1 MTDRLLRSRTALW
14 VAFLLVHGWIAYVG
28 TVLIPARAFWDLDL
42 YRWWMWQG
50 LHQGVWPVLDG
61 DWVYPAGAVLP
72 MLLPA
77 LVDAVGTQP
86 YAVAWSAL
94 VTALNA
100 VAVGV
105 LLRSAGP
112 PRRTRHHEGASL
124 PLRRGG
130 VSGAVAEGDGSRDR
144 GHDPAVGAW
153 WWLAFV
159 LLLGP
164 VAVGRL
170 DAVVA
175 PVVVVALTVALRH
188 PAVASV
194 LLTAGAWIKVA
205 PGALLLPLV
214 LVVRRPWRDLVL
226 PAAAVCV
233 VVAGAVAV
241 GGGLAHLPSFLT
253 EQGERGLQLESVAA
267 TPWVLSGVAGGAA
280 HVVLNEEI
288 TTWEIAG
295 PGTAAVAGALGLVLP
310 VALAAVTA
318 LLAWVRLRAGAA
330 LDTAAFLARGALLV
344 AVTLILANKV
354 GSPQFVGWL
363 AGPVVVGLAR
373 PGAAGLRSWRV
384 PALLVLVVA
393 ALTQAVFPIA
403 YDAITLQQ
411 AGPSLVLVLRNLL
424 LVVLAVVV
432 ARDVVRTGRPTGGP
446 ARSSAADEVVTSG

>member
-1 MTDRLLRSRTALW
+1 VWPPEQPPWRCAIDRLLRSRAALW
-14 VAFLLVHGWIAYVG
+14 AAFVLVHGWIAYVG

-86 YAVAWSAL
+86 YAVAWSVLVAAL
-94 VTALNA
+94 DAG
-100 VAVGV
+100 AVGV
-105 LLRSAGP
+105 LLRGARADAGP
-112 PRRTRHHEGASL
+112 
-124 PLRRGG
+124 G
-130 VSGAVAEGDGSRDR
+130 VRGAVVAPR
-144 GHDPAVGAW
+144 HDPALGAW

-175 PVVVVALTVALRH
+175 PVVVAALTVALRH

-214 LVVRRPWRDLVL
+214 LVLRRPWRDLVL
-226 PAAAVCV
+226 PAAATCAL
-233 VVAGAVAV
+233 VVAAVAA
-241 GGGLAHLPSFLT
+241 GGGLGHLTSFLT

-267 TPWVLSGVAGGAA
+267 TPWVLAGLGSPEVR
-280 HVVLNEEI
+280 VVLNDAI

-310 VALAAVTA
+310 LALAAVTA
-318 LLAWVRLRAGAA
+318 LLTWVRVRGGDR
-330 LDTAAFLARGALLV
+330 LDTAGFLARGALLV

-373 PGAAGLRSWRV
+373 PGTAGLRAWRL
-384 PALLVLVVA
+384 PATLVLVIA
-393 ALTQAVFPIA
+393 ALTQLVFPVA
-403 YDAITLQQ
+403 YDAITSQQ
-411 AGPSLVLVLRNLL
+411 TWPSLVLAARNVL
-424 LVVLAVVV
+424 LVVLAVVL
-432 ARDVVRTGRPTGGP
+432 ARDLLRTGRAAG
-446 ARSSAADEVVTSG
+446 RSRAGDVSAAAA

>member
-1 MTDRLLRSRTALW
+1 MLRSRAALW
-14 VAFLLVHGWIAYVG
+14 TAFVAVHGWIAYVG

-94 VTALNA
+94 ITLLDA
-100 VAVGV
+100 VAVVV
-105 LLRSAGP
+105 LLRCAGRP
-112 PRRTRHHEGASL
+112 ARD
-124 PLRRGG
+124 
-130 VSGAVAEGDGSRDR
+130 GAVRGDVVPPAR
-144 GHDPAVGAW
+144 DPAVGAW

-175 PVVVVALTVALRH
+175 PVVVIALAVALRH
-188 PAVASV
+188 PAVASA
-194 LLTAGAWIKVA
+194 LLTFGAWVKVA

-214 LVVRRPWRDLVL
+214 LVLRRPWRDLVL

-233 VVAGAVAV
+233 AVAGAVAA
-241 GGGLAHLPSFLT
+241 GGGLGHLTSFLT

-267 TPWVLSGVAGGAA
+267 TPFVLAGIAGGGAR
-280 HVVLNEEI
+280 VVLNQEI

-295 PGTAAVAGALGLVLP
+295 TGTAAVAGALGVALP
-310 VALAAVTA
+310 VALAAVTG
-318 LLAWVRLRAGAA
+318 LLAWVRLRAGDR

-373 PGAAGLRSWRV
+373 PGTGGLRSWRV
-384 PALLVLVVA
+384 PAVLVLVIA
-393 ALTQAVFPIA
+393 GLTQVVFPIA
-403 YDAITLQQ
+403 YDGITLQQ
-411 AGPSLVLVLRNLL
+411 TGPSLVLVLRNLL
-424 LVVLAVVV
+424 LVVLVVAV
-432 ARDVVRTGRPTGGP
+432 ARDLVRAGRAGSRATGPGEDARVSAP
-446 ARSSAADEVVTSG
+446 AA

>member
-1 MTDRLLRSRTALW
+1 VWPPEHPPWRCAIDRLLRSRAALW
-14 VAFLLVHGWIAYVG
+14 TAFVLVHGWITYVG

-94 VTALNA
+94 VTVLDAG
-100 VAVGV
+100 AVGV
-105 LLRSAGP
+105 LLRGARADAGP
-112 PRRTRHHEGASL
+112 GVRGVVVPSRR
-124 PLRRGG
+124 
-130 VSGAVAEGDGSRDR
+130 
-144 GHDPAVGAW
+144 DPAVGAW

-188 PAVASV
+188 PAVASA

-214 LVVRRPWRDLVL
+214 LVLRRPWRDLVL
-226 PAAAVCV
+226 PAAATCAV
-233 VVAGAVAV
+233 VVAAAAA
-241 GGGLAHLPSFLT
+241 GGGLGHLTSFLT

-267 TPWVLSGVAGGAA
+267 TPWVLAGLGSPEVR
-280 HVVLNEEI
+280 VVLNDAI

-310 VALAAVTA
+310 LALAAVTA
-318 LLAWVRLRAGAA
+318 LLTWVRGRGGDG
-330 LDTAAFLARGALLV
+330 LDTAGFLARGALLV

-373 PGAAGLRSWRV
+373 PGAAGLRAWRL
-384 PALLVLVVA
+384 PALLVLVIA
-393 ALTQAVFPIA
+393 ALTQLVFPIA

-411 AGPSLVLVLRNLL
+411 TWPSLVLAARNVL
-424 LVVLAVVV
+424 LVVLAVVL
-432 ARDVVRTGRPTGGP
+432 ARDLLRTGRAAG
-446 ARSSAADEVVTSG
+446 RSRAGDVSAAAA

>member
-1 MTDRLLRSRTALW
+1 M
-14 VAFLLVHGWIAYVG
+14 LVHGWITYVG

-94 VTALNA
+94 VTALDA
-100 VAVGV
+100 GAVGV
-105 LLRSAGP
+105 LLRGARAAAGP
-112 PRRTRHHEGASL
+112 GVRGVVVPSRR
-124 PLRRGG
+124 
-130 VSGAVAEGDGSRDR
+130 
-144 GHDPAVGAW
+144 DPAVGAW

-188 PAVASV
+188 PAVASA

-214 LVVRRPWRDLVL
+214 LVLRRPWRDLVL
-226 PAAAVCV
+226 PAAATCAV
-233 VVAGAVAV
+233 VVAAVAA
-241 GGGLAHLPSFLT
+241 GGGLGHLTSFLT

-267 TPWVLSGVAGGAA
+267 TPWVLAGLGSPEVR
-280 HVVLNEEI
+280 VVLNDAI

-310 VALAAVTA
+310 LALAAVTA
-318 LLAWVRLRAGAA
+318 LLTWVRVRGGDG
-330 LDTAAFLARGALLV
+330 LDTAGFLARGALLV

-373 PGAAGLRSWRV
+373 PGAAGLRAWRL
-384 PALLVLVVA
+384 PALLVLVIA
-393 ALTQAVFPIA
+393 ALTQLVFPIA

-411 AGPSLVLVLRNLL
+411 TWPSLVLAARNVL
-424 LVVLAVVV
+424 LVVLAVVL
-432 ARDVVRTGRPTGGP
+432 ARDLLRTGRAAG
-446 ARSSAADEVVTSG
+446 RSRAGDVSAAAA

>member
-1 MTDRLLRSRTALW
+1 M
-14 VAFLLVHGWIAYVG
+14 HGWIAYVG

-94 VTALNA
+94 ITLLDAAA
-100 VAVGV
+100 VVV
-105 LLRSAGP
+105 LLRFAGRP
-112 PRRTRHHEGASL
+112 AREGAV
-124 PLRRGG
+124 RGD
-130 VSGAVAEGDGSRDR
+130 VVPPAR
-144 GHDPAVGAW
+144 DPAVGAW

-175 PVVVVALTVALRH
+175 PVVVIALAVALRH
-188 PAVASV
+188 PAVASA
-194 LLTAGAWIKVA
+194 LLTFGAWVKVA

-214 LVVRRPWRDLVL
+214 LVLRRPWRDLVL

-233 VVAGAVAV
+233 AVAGAVAA
-241 GGGLAHLPSFLT
+241 GGGLGHLTSFLT

-267 TPWVLSGVAGGAA
+267 TPFVLVGIAGGGAR
-280 HVVLNEEI
+280 VVLNQEI

-295 PGTAAVAGALGLVLP
+295 PGTAAVAGALGVALP
-310 VALAAVTA
+310 VALAAVTG
-318 LLAWVRLRAGAA
+318 LLAWVRLRAGDR

-373 PGAAGLRSWRV
+373 PGAGGLRSWRV
-384 PALLVLVVA
+384 PAVLVLVIA
-393 ALTQAVFPIA
+393 GLTQLVFPIA
-403 YDAITLQQ
+403 YDGITLQQ
-411 AGPSLVLVLRNLL
+411 TGPSLVLVLRNLL
-424 LVVLAVVV
+424 LVVLVVAV
-432 ARDVVRTGRPTGGP
+432 ARDLVRAAGAGSRATGPGEDARVSAP
-446 ARSSAADEVVTSG
+446 AA

>member
-1 MTDRLLRSRTALW
+1 M
-14 VAFLLVHGWIAYVG
+14 HGWIAYVG

-94 VTALNA
+94 ITLLDA
-100 VAVGV
+100 VAVVV
-105 LLRSAGP
+105 LLRCAGRP
-112 PRRTRHHEGASL
+112 ARD
-124 PLRRGG
+124 
-130 VSGAVAEGDGSRDR
+130 GAVRGDVVPPAR
-144 GHDPAVGAW
+144 DPAVGAW

-175 PVVVVALTVALRH
+175 PVVVIALAVALRH
-188 PAVASV
+188 PAVASA
-194 LLTAGAWIKVA
+194 LLTFGAWVKVA

-214 LVVRRPWRDLVL
+214 LVLRRPWRDLVL

-233 VVAGAVAV
+233 AVAGAVAA
-241 GGGLAHLPSFLT
+241 GGGLGHLTSFLT

-267 TPWVLSGVAGGAA
+267 TPFVLAGIAGGGAR
-280 HVVLNEEI
+280 VVLNQEI

-295 PGTAAVAGALGLVLP
+295 TGTAAVAGALGVALP
-310 VALAAVTA
+310 VALAAVTG
-318 LLAWVRLRAGAA
+318 LLAWVRLRAGDR

-373 PGAAGLRSWRV
+373 PGTGGLRSWRV
-384 PALLVLVVA
+384 PAVLVLVIA
-393 ALTQAVFPIA
+393 GLTQVVFPIA
-403 YDAITLQQ
+403 YDGITLQQ
-411 AGPSLVLVLRNLL
+411 TGPSLVLVLRNLL
-424 LVVLAVVV
+424 LVVLVVAV
-432 ARDVVRTGRPTGGP
+432 ARDLVRAGRAGSRATGPGEDARVSAP
-446 ARSSAADEVVTSG
+446 AA

>member
-1 MTDRLLRSRTALW
+1 M
-14 VAFLLVHGWIAYVG
+14 HGWIATVG

-86 YAVAWSAL
+86 YAVAWSVL

-100 VAVGV
+100 AAVAV
-105 LLRSAGP
+105 LLRSAG
-112 PRRTRHHEGASL
+112 RRPGTGV
-124 PLRRGG
+124 RGE
-130 VSGAVAEGDGSRDR
+130 VVRPA
-144 GHDPAVGAW
+144 HDPAVGAW

-175 PVVVVALTVALRH
+175 PVVVVALTVALRR
-188 PAVASV
+188 PAVAAA

-214 LVVRRPWRDLVL
+214 LVLRRPWRDLVL
-226 PAAAVCV
+226 PAAAVCA
-233 VVAGAVAV
+233 VVAGVVAA
-241 GGGLAHLPSFLT
+241 GGGLGHLTSFLT
-253 EQGERGLQLESVAA
+253 EQGERGLQVESVAA
-267 TPWVLSGVAGGAA
+267 TPFVLAGLAGGIGGEPVR
-280 HVVLNEEI
+280 VVLNDAI

-318 LLAWVRLRAGAA
+318 LLTWVRVRAGER
-330 LDTAAFLARGALLV
+330 LDTAGFLARGALLV
-344 AVTLILANKV
+344 ALTLILANKV

-373 PGAAGLRSWRV
+373 PGAAGPRSWRV
-384 PALLVLVVA
+384 PAALVLLVA
-393 ALTQAVFPIA
+393 ALTQVVFPIA
-403 YDAITLQQ
+403 YDGITLQQ

-424 LVVLAVVV
+424 LVVLVVLV
-432 ARDVVRTGRPTGGP
+432 ARDLVRTGRAGSRATSPDDEERVSAP
-446 ARSSAADEVVTSG
+446 AA

>member
-1 MTDRLLRSRTALW
+1 
-14 VAFLLVHGWIAYVG
+14 VHGWIAYVG

-94 VTALNA
+94 ITLLDAAA
-100 VAVGV
+100 VVV
-105 LLRSAGP
+105 LLRCAGRA
-112 PRRTRHHEGASL
+112 PRA
-124 PLRRGG
+124 
-130 VSGAVAEGDGSRDR
+130 GAVR
-144 GHDPAVGAW
+144 GEVVPPARDPAVGAW

-175 PVVVVALTVALRH
+175 PVVVIALAVALRH
-188 PAVASV
+188 PAVASA
-194 LLTAGAWIKVA
+194 LLTLGAWIKVA

-214 LVVRRPWRDLVL
+214 LVLRRPWRDLVL
-226 PAAAVCV
+226 PAAAVCAV
-233 VVAGAVAV
+233 VVGVVAA

-253 EQGERGLQLESVAA
+253 EQGDRGLQVESVAA
-267 TPWVLSGVAGGAA
+267 TPFVLAGIAGGIGGEPVR
-280 HVVLNEEI
+280 VVLNQEI

-295 PGTAAVAGALGLVLP
+295 PGTAAVAGALGVALP

-318 LLAWVRLRAGAA
+318 LLAWVRLRGGDG
-330 LDTAAFLARGALLV
+330 LDTAGFLARGALFV

-373 PGAAGLRSWRV
+373 PGAGGLRSWRV
-384 PALLVLVVA
+384 PAALVLVIA
-393 ALTQAVFPIA
+393 GLTQVVFPIA
-403 YDAITLQQ
+403 YDGITAQQ
-411 AGPSLVLVLRNLL
+411 AGPSLVLVLRNVLLLAL
-424 LVVLAVVV
+424 LVVV
-432 ARDVVRTGRPTGGP
+432 GP
-446 ARSSAADEVVTSG
+446 APAPAGGAGARAPRPGAGGGGGGRRPPGPGAEARLSAPAA

>member
-1 MTDRLLRSRTALW
+1 VWPPEQPPWRCAIDRLLRSRAALW
-14 VAFLLVHGWIAYVG
+14 TAFVLVHGWITYVG

-86 YAVAWSAL
+86 YAVAWSAG
-94 VTALNA
+94 VAALDA
-100 VAVGV
+100 GAVGV
-105 LLRSAGP
+105 LLHGARAAAGP
-112 PRRTRHHEGASL
+112 GVRGVVVPSRR
-124 PLRRGG
+124 
-130 VSGAVAEGDGSRDR
+130 
-144 GHDPAVGAW
+144 DPAVGAW

-188 PAVASV
+188 PAVASA

-214 LVVRRPWRDLVL
+214 LVLRRPWRDLVL
-226 PAAAVCV
+226 PAAATCAV
-233 VVAGAVAV
+233 VVAAVAA
-241 GGGLAHLPSFLT
+241 GGGLGHLTSFLT

-267 TPWVLSGVAGGAA
+267 TPWVLAGLGSPEVR
-280 HVVLNEEI
+280 VVLNDAI

-310 VALAAVTA
+310 LALAAVTA
-318 LLAWVRLRAGAA
+318 LLTWVRVRGGDG
-330 LDTAAFLARGALLV
+330 LDTAGFLARGALLV

-373 PGAAGLRSWRV
+373 PGAAGLRAWRL
-384 PALLVLVVA
+384 PALLVLVIA
-393 ALTQAVFPIA
+393 ALTQLVFPVA

-411 AGPSLVLVLRNLL
+411 TWPSLVLAARNVL
-424 LVVLAVVV
+424 LVVLAVVL
-432 ARDVVRTGRPTGGP
+432 ARDLLRTGRAAG
-446 ARSSAADEVVTSG
+446 RSRAGDVSAAAA

>member
-1 MTDRLLRSRTALW
+1 VWPPEQPPWRCAIDRLLRSRAALW
-14 VAFLLVHGWIAYVG
+14 TTFVLVHGWITYVG

-86 YAVAWSAL
+86 YAVAWSAG
-94 VTALNA
+94 VTALDA
-100 VAVGV
+100 GAVGV
-105 LLRSAGP
+105 LLRGARAAAGP
-112 PRRTRHHEGASL
+112 GV
-124 PLRRGG
+124 RG
-130 VSGAVAEGDGSRDR
+130 VVVPSR
-144 GHDPAVGAW
+144 HDPAVGAW

-188 PAVASV
+188 PAVASA

-214 LVVRRPWRDLVL
+214 LVLRRPWRDLVL
-226 PAAAVCV
+226 PAAATCAV
-233 VVAGAVAV
+233 VVAAVAA
-241 GGGLAHLPSFLT
+241 GGGLGHLTSFLT

-267 TPWVLSGVAGGAA
+267 TPWVLAGLGSPEVR
-280 HVVLNEEI
+280 VVLNDAI

-310 VALAAVTA
+310 LALAAVTA
-318 LLAWVRLRAGAA
+318 LLTWVRVRGGDG
-330 LDTAAFLARGALLV
+330 LDTAGFLARGALLV

-373 PGAAGLRSWRV
+373 PGAAGLRAWRL
-384 PALLVLVVA
+384 PALLVLVIA
-393 ALTQAVFPIA
+393 ALTQLVFPVA

-411 AGPSLVLVLRNLL
+411 TWPSLVLAARNVL
-424 LVVLAVVV
+424 LVVLAVVL
-432 ARDVVRTGRPTGGP
+432 ARDLLRTGRAAG
-446 ARSSAADEVVTSG
+446 RSRAGDVSAAAA

>member
-1 MTDRLLRSRTALW
+1 M
-14 VAFLLVHGWIAYVG
+14 HGWIAYVG

-94 VTALNA
+94 ITLLDAAA
-100 VAVGV
+100 VVV
-105 LLRSAGP
+105 LLRCAGRP
-112 PRRTRHHEGASL
+112 AREGAV
-124 PLRRGG
+124 RGD
-130 VSGAVAEGDGSRDR
+130 VVPPAR
-144 GHDPAVGAW
+144 DPAVGAW

-175 PVVVVALTVALRH
+175 PVVVIALAVALRH
-188 PAVASV
+188 PAVASA
-194 LLTAGAWIKVA
+194 LLTFGAWVKVA

-214 LVVRRPWRDLVL
+214 LVLRRPWRDLVL

-233 VVAGAVAV
+233 AVAGAVAA
-241 GGGLAHLPSFLT
+241 GGGLGHLTSFLT

-267 TPWVLSGVAGGAA
+267 TPFVLAGIAGGGAR
-280 HVVLNEEI
+280 VVLNQEI

-295 PGTAAVAGALGLVLP
+295 PGTAAVAGALGVALP
-310 VALAAVTA
+310 VALAAVTG
-318 LLAWVRLRAGAA
+318 LLAWVRLRAGDR

-373 PGAAGLRSWRV
+373 PGTGGLRSWRV
-384 PALLVLVVA
+384 PAVLVLVIA
-393 ALTQAVFPIA
+393 GLTQVVFPIA
-403 YDAITLQQ
+403 YDGITLQQ
-411 AGPSLVLVLRNLL
+411 TGPSLVLVLRNLL
-424 LVVLAVVV
+424 LVVLVVVV
-432 ARDVVRTGRPTGGP
+432 ARDLARAGRAGSRATGPGEDARVSAP
-446 ARSSAADEVVTSG
+446 AA

>member
-1 MTDRLLRSRTALW
+1 
-14 VAFLLVHGWIAYVG
+14 VHGWIAYVG

-61 DWVYPAGAVLP
+61 DWVYPAGAVVP

-94 VTALNA
+94 ITLLDA
-100 VAVGV
+100 VAVVV
-105 LLRSAGP
+105 LLRFAERP
-112 PRRTRHHEGASL
+112 ARA
-124 PLRRGG
+124 
-130 VSGAVAEGDGSRDR
+130 GAVRGDVVPPAR
-144 GHDPAVGAW
+144 DPAVGAW

-175 PVVVVALTVALRH
+175 PVVVVALAVALRH
-188 PAVASV
+188 PAVASA
-194 LLTAGAWIKVA
+194 LLTFGAWVKVA

-214 LVVRRPWRDLVL
+214 LVLRRPWRDLVL

-233 VVAGAVAV
+233 AVAGAVAA
-241 GGGLAHLPSFLT
+241 GGGLGHLTSFLT

-267 TPWVLSGVAGGAA
+267 MPFVLVGIAGGGTR
-280 HVVLNEEI
+280 VVLNQEI

-295 PGTAAVAGALGLVLP
+295 PGTAAVAGALGVALP
-310 VALAAVTA
+310 VALAAVTG
-318 LLAWVRLRAGAA
+318 LLAWVRLRAGDR
-330 LDTAAFLARGALLV
+330 LDTAAYLARGALLV

-373 PGAAGLRSWRV
+373 PGAGGLRSWRV
-384 PALLVLVVA
+384 PAVLVLVIA
-393 ALTQAVFPIA
+393 GLTQVVFPIA
-403 YDAITLQQ
+403 YDGITLQQ
-411 AGPSLVLVLRNLL
+411 AGPSLVLVLRNVL
-424 LVVLAVVV
+424 LVVLVVVV
-432 ARDVVRTGRPTGGP
+432 ARDLARTGRVSSRATGPGEGARLSAP
-446 ARSSAADEVVTSG
+446 AA

>member
-1 MTDRLLRSRTALW
+1 
-14 VAFLLVHGWIAYVG
+14 VHGWIAYVG
-28 TVLIPARAFWDLDL
+28 VVLIPARAFWDVDL

-72 MLLPA
+72 MLAPA
-77 LVDAVGTQP
+77 LVDAVDTRT
-86 YAVAWSAL
+86 YALGWSVL
-94 VTALNA
+94 VTALDA

-105 LLRSAGP
+105 LLRFAAAPS
-112 PRRTRHHEGASL
+112 T
-124 PLRRGG
+124 GG
-130 VSGAVAEGDGSRDR
+130 VR
-144 GHDPAVGAW
+144 GVTRRPPHDPAVGAW

-159 LLLGP
+159 FLLGP

-175 PVVVVALTVALRH
+175 PVVVVALAVALRH
-188 PAVASV
+188 PALASV
-194 LLTAGAWIKVA
+194 LLTAGAWVKVA

-214 LVVRRPWRDLVL
+214 LVLRRPWRDLVL

-233 VVAGAVAV
+233 VVAGVVAA
-241 GGGLAHLPSFLT
+241 GGGLAHLTSFLT
-253 EQGERGLQLESVAA
+253 EQGERGLQVESVAA
-267 TPWVLSGVAGGAA
+267 TPWVLAGLGTGAVR
-280 HVVLNEEI
+280 VVLNQEI

-310 VALAAVTA
+310 LALAAVTA
-318 LLAWVRLRAGAA
+318 LLGWVRLRAGDS
-330 LDTAAFLARGALLV
+330 LDTAGFLARGALLV

-373 PGAAGLRSWRV
+373 PGVRGLRSWRGT
-384 PALLVLVVA
+384 ALLVLVIA
-393 ALTQAVFPIA
+393 LLTQVVFPIA
-403 YDAITLQQ
+403 YDGITLQET
-411 AGPSLVLVLRNLL
+411 APSLVLAARNVL

-432 ARDVVRTGRPTGGP
+432 VRDLVRTGRGSRTTT
-446 ARSSAADEVVTSG
+446 AADDGGAGAVSAPAA

>member
-1 MTDRLLRSRTALW
+1 

-28 TVLIPARAFWDLDL
+28 VVLIPTRAFWDVDL

-72 MLLPA
+72 MLAPA
-77 LVDAVGTQP
+77 LVDAVGTRT
-86 YAVAWSAL
+86 YALGWSVL

-105 LLRSAGP
+105 LLRFAAAP
-112 PRRTRHHEGASL
+112 PADGV
-124 PLRRGG
+124 RG
-130 VSGAVAEGDGSRDR
+130 VTHRPR
-144 GHDPAVGAW
+144 HDPAVGAW
-153 WWLAFV
+153 WWLGFV
-159 LLLGP
+159 FLLGP

-175 PVVVVALTVALRH
+175 PVVVVALAVALRH
-188 PAVASV
+188 PALASA
-194 LLTAGAWIKVA
+194 LLTAGAWVKVA

-214 LVVRRPWRDLVL
+214 LVLRRPWRDLVL

-233 VVAGAVAV
+233 VVAGVVAA
-241 GGGLAHLPSFLT
+241 GGGLAHLTSFLT
-253 EQGERGLQLESVAA
+253 EQGERGLQVESVAA
-267 TPWVLSGVAGGAA
+267 TPWVLAGLGTGAVR
-280 HVVLNEEI
+280 VVLNQEI

-295 PGTAAVAGALGLVLP
+295 PGTAAVAEALGLVLP

-318 LLAWVRLRAGAA
+318 LLAWVRLRAGDS
-330 LDTAAFLARGALLV
+330 LDTAGFLARGALLV

-373 PGAAGLRSWRV
+373 PGVRGLRSWRGT
-384 PALLVLVVA
+384 ALLVLVIA
-393 ALTQAVFPIA
+393 LLTQGVFPIA
-403 YDAITLQQ
+403 YDGITLQET
-411 AGPSLVLVLRNLL
+411 APSLVLAARNVL
-424 LVVLAVVV
+424 LVMLAVVV
-432 ARDVVRTGRPTGGP
+432 VRDLVRGGRGSRTTAVADDGGAGAVSAP
-446 ARSSAADEVVTSG
+446 AA

>member
-1 MTDRLLRSRTALW
+1 MAARRPTRRCAIRAVSRLLRSRAALW
-14 VAFLLVHGWIAYVG
+14 TAFVLVHGWIAYVG

-50 LHQGVWPVLDG
+50 LHQGVWPVIDG
-61 DWVYPAGAVLP
+61 DWVYPAGAVVP

-86 YAVAWSAL
+86 YAVGWSVL
-94 VTALNA
+94 ITALDA

-105 LLRSAGP
+105 LLRGARGAGGP
-112 PRRTRHHEGASL
+112 AVRGVVVPSPR
-124 PLRRGG
+124 
-130 VSGAVAEGDGSRDR
+130 
-144 GHDPAVGAW
+144 DPALGAW

-175 PVVVVALTVALRH
+175 PLVVVALTVALRH
-188 PAVASV
+188 PAVASA
-194 LLTAGAWIKVA
+194 LLTAGAWVKVA

-214 LVVRRPWRDLVL
+214 LVLRRPWRDLVL

-233 VVAGAVAV
+233 VVVGAVAA
-241 GGGLAHLPSFLT
+241 GGGLGHLASFLT

-267 TPWVLSGVAGGAA
+267 TPWVLAGLVGPDVR
-280 HVVLNEEI
+280 VVLNDAI

-295 PGTAAVAGALGLVLP
+295 PGTAVVAGALGVVLP
-310 VALAAVTA
+310 LALAAVTG
-318 LLAWVRLRAGAA
+318 LLLLVRHRGGEA
-330 LDTAAFLARGALLV
+330 LDTAGFLARGALLV

-363 AGPVVVGLAR
+363 AGPVAVGLAR
-373 PGAAGLRSWRV
+373 PGAAGLRAWRV
-384 PALLVLVVA
+384 PAALVLVVA
-393 ALTQAVFPIA
+393 ALTQLVFPIA
-403 YDAITLQQ
+403 YDGITLQQ
-411 AGPSLVLVLRNLL
+411 AGPSLVLVLRNVL

-432 ARDVVRTGRPTGGP
+432 ARDLLRTGRAAGRSRAGAVSP
-446 ARSSAADEVVTSG
+446 AAA

>member
-1 MTDRLLRSRTALW
+1 MPDRLLRSRTALW
-14 VAFLLVHGWIAYVG
+14 TAFLLVHGWIAYVG

-50 LHQGVWPVLDG
+50 LHQGTWPVLDG

-86 YAVAWSAL
+86 YAVAWSVL

-100 VAVGV
+100 SAVGV
-105 LLRSAGP
+105 LLRWAPRAADPHAVVGTLDDTVAGA
-112 PRRTRHHEGASL
+112 G
-124 PLRRGG
+124 LRPDAAR
-130 VSGAVAEGDGSRDR
+130 
-144 GHDPAVGAW
+144 GAW
-153 WWLAFV
+153 WWIAFV

-175 PVVVVALTVALRH
+175 PVVVVALTLALRH

-214 LVVRRPWRDLVL
+214 LVVRRPWRTLVL

-233 VVAGAVAV
+233 VVVGAVAA
-241 GGGLAHLPSFLT
+241 GGGLGHVTSFLT

-267 TPWVLSGVAGGAA
+267 TPWLLAGLTSPDVR
-280 HVVLNEEI
+280 VVLNDAI

-295 PGTAAVAGALGLVLP
+295 PGTAAVAAGLGLVLP

-318 LLAWVRLRAGAA
+318 LLAWLRLRGGRDGAG

-373 PGAAGLRSWRV
+373 PGAGGARSWRV
-384 PALLVLVVA
+384 PAALVLVVA
-393 ALTQAVFPIA
+393 ALTQIVFPVA
-403 YDAITLQQ
+403 YDAITLQH
-411 AGPSLVLVLRNLL
+411 AGPTLVLVVRNVL

-432 ARDVVRTGRPTGGP
+432 VRDLVRTGRSRTTDDAGAGGAGAGAAVSAP
-446 ARSSAADEVVTSG
+446 AA

>member
-1 MTDRLLRSRTALW
+1 M
-14 VAFLLVHGWIAYVG
+14 HGWIAYVG

-94 VTALNA
+94 ITLLDA
-100 VAVGV
+100 VAVVV
-105 LLRSAGP
+105 LLRLAGRP
-112 PRRTRHHEGASL
+112 AREGAV
-124 PLRRGG
+124 RGD
-130 VSGAVAEGDGSRDR
+130 VAPPAR
-144 GHDPAVGAW
+144 DPAVGAW

-175 PVVVVALTVALRH
+175 PVVVVALAVALRQ
-188 PAVASV
+188 PAVASA
-194 LLTAGAWIKVA
+194 LLTFGAWVKVA

-214 LVVRRPWRDLVL
+214 LVLRRPWRDLVL

-233 VVAGAVAV
+233 AVAGAVAA
-241 GGGLAHLPSFLT
+241 GGGLGHLTSFLT

-267 TPWVLSGVAGGAA
+267 TPFVLSGIAGGGAR
-280 HVVLNEEI
+280 VVLNQEI

-295 PGTAAVAGALGLVLP
+295 PGTAAVAGALGVALP
-310 VALAAVTA
+310 VALAAVTG
-318 LLAWVRLRAGAA
+318 LLAWVRLRAGDR

-373 PGAAGLRSWRV
+373 PGAGGLRSWRV
-384 PALLVLVVA
+384 PAVLVLVIA
-393 ALTQAVFPIA
+393 GLTQVVFPIA
-403 YDAITLQQ
+403 YDGITLQQ
-411 AGPSLVLVLRNLL
+411 AGPSLVLVVRNLL
-424 LVVLAVVV
+424 LVVLVVAV
-432 ARDVVRTGRPTGGP
+432 ARDLVRAGRGGTRATGPGEDARVSAP
-446 ARSSAADEVVTSG
+446 AA

>member
-1 MTDRLLRSRTALW
+1 MWTAF
-14 VAFLLVHGWIAYVG
+14 VAVHGWIAYVG

-94 VTALNA
+94 ITLLDA
-100 VAVGV
+100 VAVVV
-105 LLRSAGP
+105 LLRYAGRP
-112 PRRTRHHEGASL
+112 ARD
-124 PLRRGG
+124 
-130 VSGAVAEGDGSRDR
+130 GAVRGDVVPPAR
-144 GHDPAVGAW
+144 DPAVGAW
-153 WWLAFV
+153 WWLAFI

-175 PVVVVALTVALRH
+175 PVVVIALAVALRH
-188 PAVASV
+188 PAVASA
-194 LLTAGAWIKVA
+194 LLTFGAWVKVA

-214 LVVRRPWRDLVL
+214 LVLRRPWRDLVL
-226 PAAAVCV
+226 PAAAVCA
-233 VVAGAVAV
+233 VVAGAVAA
-241 GGGLAHLPSFLT
+241 GGGLGHLTSFLG
-253 EQGERGLQLESVAA
+253 EQGERGLQVESVAA
-267 TPWVLSGVAGGAA
+267 TPFVLAGIAGGIGGEPVR
-280 HVVLNEEI
+280 VVLNQEI

-295 PGTAAVAGALGLVLP
+295 PGTAAVAGALGVLLP

-318 LLAWVRLRAGAA
+318 LLAWVRLRGGDR
-330 LDTAAFLARGALLV
+330 LDTAGLLARGALLV

-373 PGAAGLRSWRV
+373 PGAGGVPSWRV
-384 PALLVLVVA
+384 PAALVLVIA
-393 ALTQAVFPIA
+393 ALTQIVFPIA
-403 YDAITLQQ
+403 YDGITAQQ
-411 AGPSLVLVLRNLL
+411 VGPSLVLVLRNLL
-424 LVVLAVVV
+424 LVALLVAV
-432 ARDVVRTGRPTGGP
+432 ARDLARAGRAGSRATGPGEEARVSAP
-446 ARSSAADEVVTSG
+446 AA

>member
-1 MTDRLLRSRTALW
+1 VWPPEQPPWRCAIDRLLRSRAALW
-14 VAFLLVHGWIAYVG
+14 TTFVLVHGWITYVG

-86 YAVAWSAL
+86 YAVAWSAG
-94 VTALNA
+94 VTALDA
-100 VAVGV
+100 GAVGV
-105 LLRSAGP
+105 LLRGARAAAGPGVRGVVVP
-112 PRRTRHHEGASL
+112 PRR
-124 PLRRGG
+124 
-130 VSGAVAEGDGSRDR
+130 
-144 GHDPAVGAW
+144 DPAVGAW

-188 PAVASV
+188 PAVASA

-214 LVVRRPWRDLVL
+214 LVLRRPWRDLVL
-226 PAAAVCV
+226 PAAATCAV
-233 VVAGAVAV
+233 VVTAVAA
-241 GGGLAHLPSFLT
+241 GGGLGHLTSFLT

-267 TPWVLSGVAGGAA
+267 TPWVLAGLGSPEVR
-280 HVVLNEEI
+280 VVLNDAI

-295 PGTAAVAGALGLVLP
+295 PARRRSRGRSAWCCRSRSRPSPRCSRGCGCAAATAWTRRASSP
-310 VALAAVTA
+310 VGPC
-318 LLAWVRLRAGAA
+318 W
-330 LDTAAFLARGALLV
+330 
-344 AVTLILANKV
+344 
-354 GSPQFVGWL
+354 SPS
-363 AGPVVVGLAR
+363 R
-373 PGAAGLRSWRV
+373 
-384 PALLVLVVA
+384 
-393 ALTQAVFPIA
+393 
-403 YDAITLQQ
+403 
-411 AGPSLVLVLRNLL
+411 
-424 LVVLAVVV
+424 
-432 ARDVVRTGRPTGGP
+432 
-446 ARSSAADEVVTSG
+446 

>member
-1 MTDRLLRSRTALW
+1 
-14 VAFLLVHGWIAYVG
+14 VHGWIATVG

-86 YAVAWSAL
+86 YAVAWSVL

-100 VAVGV
+100 AAVAV
-105 LLRSAGP
+105 LLRSAG
-112 PRRTRHHEGASL
+112 RRPGTGV
-124 PLRRGG
+124 RGE
-130 VSGAVAEGDGSRDR
+130 VVRPA
-144 GHDPAVGAW
+144 HDPAVGAW

-175 PVVVVALTVALRH
+175 PVVVVALTVALRR
-188 PAVASV
+188 PAVAAA

-214 LVVRRPWRDLVL
+214 LVLRRPWRDLVL
-226 PAAAVCV
+226 PAAAVCA
-233 VVAGAVAV
+233 VVAGVVAA
-241 GGGLAHLPSFLT
+241 GGGLGHLTSFLT
-253 EQGERGLQLESVAA
+253 EQGERGLQVESVAA
-267 TPWVLSGVAGGAA
+267 TPFVLAGLAGGIGGEPVR
-280 HVVLNEEI
+280 VVLNDAI

-318 LLAWVRLRAGAA
+318 LLTWVRVRAGER
-330 LDTAAFLARGALLV
+330 LDTAGFLARGALLV
-344 AVTLILANKV
+344 ALTLILANKV

-373 PGAAGLRSWRV
+373 PGAAGPRSWRV
-384 PALLVLVVA
+384 PAALVLLVA
-393 ALTQAVFPIA
+393 ALTQVVFPIA
-403 YDAITLQQ
+403 YDGITLQQ

-424 LVVLAVVV
+424 LVVLVVLV
-432 ARDVVRTGRPTGGP
+432 ARDLVRTGRAGSRATSPDDEERVSAP
-446 ARSSAADEVVTSG
+446 AA